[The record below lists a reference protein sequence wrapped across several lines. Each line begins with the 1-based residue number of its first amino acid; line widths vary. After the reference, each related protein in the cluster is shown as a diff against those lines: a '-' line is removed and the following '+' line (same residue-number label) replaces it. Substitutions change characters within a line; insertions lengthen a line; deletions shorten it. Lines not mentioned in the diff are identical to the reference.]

1 MSRLLDKLV
10 THAAT
15 GRIAVLDEAGAH
27 SHADVLARACA
38 IAAHL
43 GPRHGQRVALLASP
57 GVDFVSA
64 LFGIL
69 QSGACGV
76 VLSPLHPPAEST
88 YFCDDAGIDTILVTP
103 DQQARAEVLGKR
115 TLVDVTRL
123 SGGTSQPILV
133 GDAEPALMLYTS
145 GTTGRP
151 KGAVLSHENLCTQQD
166 LLQEA
171 WGWSPDDV
179 LLHTLPLHHMHGLC
193 IALLAALGAGAG
205 VRTLPHF
212 DAARVFDTMAECT
225 VFMAVPTI
233 YAKLLGA
240 FDAADGPTRA
250 RWTKNASSLRLAT
263 SGSAALP
270 VTLAERW
277 RAITGSIPLE
287 RFGMTEIGVGISN
300 PLRGERRAGT
310 VGLPLPTV
318 ETRIENG
325 ELWVRGPSVFAGYFQ
340 RDDATRA
347 AFEDGWFK
355 TGDTVA
361 RDDDGYFRILGR
373 TSVDILKSGGYKLSA
388 LEIEEVLREHGSVAD
403 VAVVGVPDEVWG
415 DRVVA
420 CVERRGPLEAEELR
434 AFAKDRLASY
444 KCPKDV
450 LFFDA
455 LPRNAMGKVAK
466 PELAR
471 LARDR
476 LAQAPAKT
484 DV

>member
-10 THAAT
+10 THANA
-15 GRIAVLDEAGAH
+15 GLVAVHDEAGAH
-27 SHADVLARACA
+27 GYASVLARARA
-38 IAAHL
+38 VAAHL

-57 GVDFVSA
+57 GVEFVSS
-64 LFGIL
+64 LFGIM

-88 YFCDDAGIDTILVTP
+88 YFCDDAGIDTVLLTP
-103 DQQARAEVLGKR
+103 DQRPRAEALGKR
-115 TLVDVTRL
+115 TLIDVTTVNAADTPA
-123 SGGTSQPILV
+123 SAVS
-133 GDAEPALMLYTS
+133 DAEPALMLYTS

-151 KGAVLSHENLCTQQD
+151 KGAVLSHENLGTQQE
-166 LLQEA
+166 LLRDA
-171 WGWSPDDV
+171 WGWTPGDV

-193 IALLAALGAGAG
+193 IALLAALGAGAS
-205 VRTLPHF
+205 VRLLPHF
-212 DAARVFDTMAECT
+212 EAARVFETMAECT
-225 VFMAVPTI
+225 VFMGVPTI
-233 YAKLLGA
+233 YAKLLAA
-240 FDAADGPTRA
+240 FDGADDPLRA
-250 RWTKNASSLRLAT
+250 RWTKHASSLRLAT

-277 RAITGSIPLE
+277 RAIAGIIPLE

-300 PLRGERRAGT
+300 PLHGERRAGT
-310 VGLPLPTV
+310 VGRPLPTV

-325 ELWVRGPSVFAGYFQ
+325 ELLVRGPSVFAGYFQ

-347 AFEDGWFK
+347 AFDGDWFR
-355 TGDTVA
+355 TGDTVTE
-361 RDDDGYFRILGR
+361 DDDGYVRILGR

-388 LEIEEVLREHGSVAD
+388 LEIEEVLREHASVAD

-420 CVERRGPLEAEELR
+420 CVERRGPVEAEELR
-434 AFAKDRLASY
+434 AFAKEKLAAY

-450 LFFDA
+450 LFFDT
-455 LPRNAMGKVAK
+455 LPRNAMGKVMK

-471 LARDR
+471 RARD
-476 LAQAPAKT
+476 LLG
-484 DV
+484 